1 MKKLFFSA
9 LLTIF
14 SLSFHAQEGYYGE
27 NLNSSLYSA
36 SQIIGNSAPQ
46 PPDAAAF
53 QKVNFIP
60 VSNYTGR
67 ANIGVPIYTI
77 KSGSMSV
84 PISLSYNTSGVK
96 VNDMASSVGLNWSLN
111 AGGMISKMT
120 KGMDD
125 FYPLIYS
132 GNSNPSGGWLSYT
145 NGTSYAKGIGTYQD
159 AQPDIFSVNAPGIS
173 TKYIFKNSY
182 GKNAHGHTYAI
193 QRLPIA
199 VELEKKGNKIDVTE
213 YIPYTTASKFGIKR
227 FKNTDITAT
236 SGIKYSFGSLEES
249 ISYPI
254 FESRFSNNGTL
265 LFASVSNFKLDKMVD
280 PSTNQTINFKY
291 EEYAVNFYDEIKQS
305 GGIYN
310 GGSDIVFLNRGFSK
324 ITYPTLQRLK
334 KIVFD
339 KGEVEFIYG
348 LDRLD
353 NIDEK
358 ALTEIIV
365 RNTDGTIIKHIKL
378 SYSYFQSSINSDTP
392 QSKRLRLD
400 RVYEVDI
407 NSNELPG
414 HTFTYYDDSTYSYQM
429 PPRGSYAHDFLGYN
443 NGAYKANI
451 TDPIPKYYLN
461 YNNSPFNKYIR
472 ITPFAD
478 NNSNHLPIPGN
489 FSMEANENFAKTY
502 SLQKITFPTGG
513 TNEYEYELNT
523 FSYLGKVRQG
533 GGIRIKSQKLD
544 DGKGNVQIK
553 DYEYE
558 NGSIANFPVFGLL
571 KGKLPANGAT
581 SLSQTGIGLTTFL
594 SPQSQVEFTQGSF
607 VGYGTVSVKD
617 RINNGYQKFFYSS
630 PVKKVYKNLR
640 PSITYDTSS
649 SSKFE
654 SENWSVIQS
663 PSLLVDRDFL
673 RGKILLEQIFAK
685 DNTIRKE
692 KIYRYTQKDFTT
704 IKLEYLNKSNSNP
717 EDRCYHSEGV
727 YRLNSPKCGWY
738 KEEIDLPISRDLLT
752 SVITKDYPVGNIV
765 YTQGGNENISN
776 TFKTIEDYVY
786 DEQYPLLLKETK
798 QVRVCESEGQGNE
811 QDCDELSDD
820 YDHSITKT
828 IEYPIIGRDFSS
840 DEISTFSFANELIAK
855 NRISTP
861 LKITFN
867 GASEN
872 HIYKKFPNG
881 LLSLEKINFK
891 ARDGSISVSDK
902 ITKRDDKAR
911 VLEYFRKDGIYVARI
926 YGYENRSHM
935 VAEIVNSTHANA
947 LKTLNTFKYKIHTQ
961 SNKGTLPTDASI
973 RQMMNKL
980 RIALPLTQITS
991 YTYKKLVGISS
1002 ITDPRGQ
1009 TVYYHYD
1016 DFNRLEFVKDD
1027 SGNILTN
1034 NQYNYKN

>member
-14 SLSFHAQEGYYGE
+14 CYSFHAQDGYYGE
-27 NLNSSLYSA
+27 NLNSSLYTA

-53 QKVNFIP
+53 QKINFIP

-67 ANIGVPIYTI
+67 ASVEVPIYII

-159 AQPDIFSVNAPGIS
+159 AQPDIYSVNAPGIS
-173 TKYIFKNSY
+173 TKYIFKDSY

-213 YIPYTTASKFGIKR
+213 FIPHTGASKFGIKR
-227 FKNTDITAT
+227 FKNTNITAT
-236 SGIKYSFGSLEES
+236 NGIKYSFGSLEES
-249 ISYPI
+249 ISHPI
-254 FESRFSNNGTL
+254 FESRYSIGGNP
-265 LFASVSNFKLDKMVD
+265 LFATVSNFKLDKMVD

-291 EEYAVNFYDEIKQS
+291 EKYAVNFYDEIKQS

-324 ITYPTLQRLK
+324 VTYPTLQRLK
-334 KIVFD
+334 KIFFD

-365 RNTDGTIIKHIKL
+365 RNTDRTIIKHVKL
-378 SYSYFQSSINSDTP
+378 SYGYFQSSINSDTP

-414 HTFTYYDDSTYSYQM
+414 HTFTYYDDTYPYQM

-443 NGAYKANI
+443 NGSNKANI

-489 FSMEANENFAKTY
+489 FSMEANVNFAKTY
-502 SLQKITFPTGG
+502 SLKKIIFPRGG

-553 DYEYE
+553 DYEYK

-571 KGKLPANGAT
+571 KGELPANGAT
-581 SLSQTGIGLTTFL
+581 SLSQAGIGLTTFL

-617 RINNGYQKFFYSS
+617 RINNGYHKFFYSS

-649 SSKFE
+649 PSKFE
-654 SENWSVIQS
+654 SKNWSVIQS
-663 PSLLVDRDFL
+663 PSLFVDRDFL
-673 RGKILLEQIFAK
+673 RGKILLEQIFTK

-692 KIYRYTQKDFTT
+692 KKYRYTQKDFTT

-752 SVITKDYPVGNIV
+752 SVVTKDYPVGNIV

-776 TFKTIEDYVY
+776 TFKTIENYVY

-828 IEYPIIGRDFSS
+828 IEYPIVGRDFYS
-840 DEISTFSFANELIAK
+840 DKMSTFSYANELIAK

-881 LLSLEKINFK
+881 LLSLEKINFMG
-891 ARDGSISVSDK
+891 RDGSISISDK

-926 YGYENRSHM
+926 YGYEDRSHM

-947 LKTLNTFKYKIHTQ
+947 LKTLNAFKYKIHTQ
-961 SNKGTLPTDASI
+961 SNKGTLSTDTNI
-973 RQMMNKL
+973 RLMMNKL
-980 RIALPLTQITS
+980 RIALPHTQITS
-991 YTYKKLVGISS
+991 YTYKKLVGITS

-1027 SGNILTN
+1027 IGNILRN

>member
-1 MKKLFFSA
+1 MKKLFFSV

-14 SLSFHAQEGYYGE
+14 SLSFLAQEGYYGE
-27 NLNSSLYSA
+27 NLNSSLYTA
-36 SQIIGNSAPQ
+36 SQIIGNSSPQ

-60 VSNYTGR
+60 TNNYTGR
-67 ANIGVPIYTI
+67 ASIEVPIYTI
-77 KSGSMSV
+77 SAGIMKI
-84 PISLSYNTSGVK
+84 PISLSYNSSGVK

-111 AGGMISKMT
+111 AGGMISKIT

-125 FYPLIYS
+125 FYPLIYN

-159 AQPDIFSVNAPGIS
+159 AQPDIYSVNAPGIS
-173 TKYIFKNSY
+173 TKYIFKDSY
-182 GKNAHGHTYAI
+182 GTNAHGHTYAI
-193 QRLPIA
+193 QRLPEA
-199 VELEKKGNKIDVTE
+199 VELEKKGTKINVTG
-213 YIPYTTASKFGIKR
+213 YIPYTEYAFGIKR
-227 FKNTDITAT
+227 FKNTDIIAT
-236 SGIKYSFGSLEES
+236 NGIKYSFGSLEES
-249 ISYPI
+249 RSFPI
-254 FESRFSNNGTL
+254 YRSRYSNTVSSNTT
-265 LFASVSNFKLDKMVD
+265 VSNFKLDKMVD

-291 EEYAVNFYDEIKQS
+291 EKYAISFFDEIKES
-305 GGIYN
+305 GGTYN
-310 GGSDIVFLNRGFSK
+310 GGSDIVFINSGFSK
-324 ITYPTLQRLK
+324 VMYPTLQRLK
-334 KIVFD
+334 KISFD

-348 LDRLD
+348 LNRLD

-365 RNTDGTIIKHIKL
+365 KDTNGNTIKHIKL
-378 SYSYFQSSINSDTP
+378 SYSYFQSSINRRTP

-400 RVYEVDI
+400 RVYEVD
-407 NSNELPG
+407 STLNELPG
-414 HTFTYYDDSTYSYQM
+414 HTFAYYDDTTYPYQM

-443 NGAYKANI
+443 NGSYKANI
-451 TDPIPKYYLN
+451 KDPIPKYYLN
-461 YNNSPFNKYIR
+461 YYNSLDTKYIR
-472 ITPFAD
+472 ITPFSD
-478 NNSNHLPIPGN
+478 NNSNHIPIPGN
-489 FSMEANENFAKTY
+489 FSMEANVNFAKTY

-523 FSYLGKVRQG
+523 FTYLSKVRQG
-533 GGIRIKSQKLD
+533 GGIRIKSQELD
-544 DGKGNVQIK
+544 DGKGNIQIK

-558 NGSIANFPVFGLL
+558 DGSIANFPIFGLL

-581 SLSQTGIGLTTFL
+581 SLSQAGIGLTTFL

-607 VGYGTVSVKD
+607 VGYRMVTVKD

-630 PVKKVYKNLR
+630 SVREVYKNLR
-640 PSITYDTSS
+640 PAITYDTSS

-673 RGKILLEQIFAK
+673 RGKILLEQIFRK
-685 DNTIRKE
+685 DNTIRSE
-692 KIYRYTQKDFTT
+692 KKYTYTQKDFTT

-717 EDRCYHSEGV
+717 VDRCYHSEGV

-752 SVITKDYPVGNIV
+752 SVITNDYPVGNIL
-765 YTQGGNENISN
+765 YTQGGNENVPN
-776 TFKTIEDYVY
+776 TFKTIKNYEY
-786 DEQYPLLLKETK
+786 DKQYPLLLKETK

-811 QDCDELSDD
+811 QDYDGVSDD
-820 YDHSITKT
+820 YDHSITKK
-828 IEYPIIGRDFSS
+828 IEFPIVGRDFST
-840 DEISTFSFANELIAK
+840 DKINTLPLANELIAK

-881 LLSLEKINFK
+881 ILSLEKINFK

-902 ITKRDDKAR
+902 ITKRDDKGR
-911 VLEYFRKDGIYVARI
+911 VLEYLRKDGIYVARI
-926 YGYENRSHM
+926 YGYENWSYLL
-935 VAEIVNSTHANA
+935 AEIINSTYATA
-947 LKTLNTFKYKIHTQ
+947 LDTLKNKIQTQFNQGTF
-961 SNKGTLPTDASI
+961 STDTSI
-973 RQMMNKL
+973 RQMMNEL
-980 RIALPLTQITS
+980 RLALPHTQITS
-991 YTYKKLVGISS
+991 YTYKKLVGINSL
-1002 ITDPRGQ
+1002 TDTRGQ

-1016 DFNRLEFVKDD
+1016 TFNRLEFVKDAD
-1027 SGNILTN
+1027 GNILSK